1 MGESEN
7 IFSTRH
13 LPVVNERVKQLVD
26 FYANGSVKRF
36 SEMIHLSSSQKLN
49 RVFNLDKRNNEYPEV
64 SSDIL
69 LSIANMFADINT
81 EWLLTG
87 RGEMTKTS
95 QPTPTEHIQTSC
107 VSKNKDKVDGLIL
120 LGSYIYGDV
129 SAQDTLTI
137 YGSLNTS
144 VKKKID
150 YKKNIVVIQGGNH
163 ANFGNYGYQKGDA
176 KATISRKSQQN
187 QTIKAIDQFI
197 KKD

>member
-107 VSKNKDKVDGLIL
+107 VSKNKDKEKFDGNQGLSPEIFHKL
-120 LGSYIYGDV
+120 LS
-129 SAQDTLTI
+129 
-137 YGSLNTS
+137 
-144 VKKKID
+144 
-150 YKKNIVVIQGGNH
+150 
-163 ANFGNYGYQKGDA
+163 
-176 KATISRKSQQN
+176 
-187 QTIKAIDQFI
+187 TIKEQQITI
-197 KKD
+197 KEQAEEIGVLKQMIVQLKQDKSGRVSDASDSTVANAV

>member
-1 MGESEN
+1 MFSINKNKMGESEN

-107 VSKNKDKVDGLIL
+107 VSKNKDKEKFDGNQGLSPEIFDKL
-120 LGSYIYGDV
+120 LS
-129 SAQDTLTI
+129 
-137 YGSLNTS
+137 
-144 VKKKID
+144 
-150 YKKNIVVIQGGNH
+150 
-163 ANFGNYGYQKGDA
+163 
-176 KATISRKSQQN
+176 
-187 QTIKAIDQFI
+187 TIKEQQITI
-197 KKD
+197 KEQAEEIGVLKQMIVQLKQDKSGRVSDASDSTVANAV

>member
-95 QPTPTEHIQTSC
+95 QPTPTEHIQISC
-107 VSKNKDKVDGLIL
+107 VSKNKDKEKFDGNQGLSPEIFDKL
-120 LGSYIYGDV
+120 LS
-129 SAQDTLTI
+129 
-137 YGSLNTS
+137 
-144 VKKKID
+144 
-150 YKKNIVVIQGGNH
+150 
-163 ANFGNYGYQKGDA
+163 
-176 KATISRKSQQN
+176 
-187 QTIKAIDQFI
+187 TIKEQQITI
-197 KKD
+197 KEQAEEIGVLKQMIVQLKQDKSGRVSDASDSTVANAV

>member
-1 MGESEN
+1 MEESEN
-7 IFSTRH
+7 IFSTKH

-107 VSKNKDKVDGLIL
+107 VSKNKDKEKFDDNQGLSPEIFDKL
-120 LGSYIYGDV
+120 LS
-129 SAQDTLTI
+129 
-137 YGSLNTS
+137 
-144 VKKKID
+144 
-150 YKKNIVVIQGGNH
+150 
-163 ANFGNYGYQKGDA
+163 
-176 KATISRKSQQN
+176 
-187 QTIKAIDQFI
+187 TIKEQQITI
-197 KKD
+197 KEQAEEIGVLKQMIVQLKQDKSGHVSDASDSTVANAV

>member
-7 IFSTRH
+7 IFSTKH

-107 VSKNKDKVDGLIL
+107 VSKNKDKEKFDDNQGLSPEIFDKL
-120 LGSYIYGDV
+120 LS
-129 SAQDTLTI
+129 
-137 YGSLNTS
+137 
-144 VKKKID
+144 
-150 YKKNIVVIQGGNH
+150 
-163 ANFGNYGYQKGDA
+163 
-176 KATISRKSQQN
+176 
-187 QTIKAIDQFI
+187 TIKEQAEEIGVLKQMIVQLKQD
-197 KKD
+197 KSGHVSDASDSTVANAV

>member
-107 VSKNKDKVDGLIL
+107 VSKNKDKEKFDGNQGLSPEIFDKL
-120 LGSYIYGDV
+120 LS
-129 SAQDTLTI
+129 
-137 YGSLNTS
+137 
-144 VKKKID
+144 
-150 YKKNIVVIQGGNH
+150 
-163 ANFGNYGYQKGDA
+163 
-176 KATISRKSQQN
+176 
-187 QTIKAIDQFI
+187 TIKEQQITI
-197 KKD
+197 KEQA

>member
-107 VSKNKDKVDGLIL
+107 VSKNKDKEKFDGNQGLSPEIFDKL
-120 LGSYIYGDV
+120 LS
-129 SAQDTLTI
+129 
-137 YGSLNTS
+137 
-144 VKKKID
+144 
-150 YKKNIVVIQGGNH
+150 
-163 ANFGNYGYQKGDA
+163 
-176 KATISRKSQQN
+176 
-187 QTIKAIDQFI
+187 TIKEQQITI
-197 KKD
+197 KEQAEEIGVLKQMIVQLKQDKSGRVSNASDSTVANAV

>member
-107 VSKNKDKVDGLIL
+107 VSKNKDKEKFDGNQGLSPEIFDKL
-120 LGSYIYGDV
+120 LS
-129 SAQDTLTI
+129 
-137 YGSLNTS
+137 
-144 VKKKID
+144 
-150 YKKNIVVIQGGNH
+150 
-163 ANFGNYGYQKGDA
+163 
-176 KATISRKSQQN
+176 
-187 QTIKAIDQFI
+187 TIKEQQITI
-197 KKD
+197 KEQAEEIGVLKQMIVQLKQDKSGRDSDASDSTVANAV